1 MVSTETGSIVRPQWI
16 IMRLQKACLGLACLG
31 LFAAAALCCLPR
43 PAEAYIDGGPATLGG
58 LCVMSS
64 HIMVVKIEKCS
75 EANRV
80 LIYRKVADLKGK
92 YPRDSI
98 RHVFGAS
105 HGAKPEVLK
114 QAEIGKTASV

>member
-1 MVSTETGSIVRPQWI
+1 MHLRQACR
-16 IMRLQKACLGLACLG
+16 RLGHLGLL
-31 LFAAAALCCLPR
+31 AAAVLLWTPR
-43 PAEAYIDGGPATLGG
+43 PAEAYVDGGPATLGG

-64 HIMVVKIEKCS
+64 HIIAVKVEKFS

-98 RHVFGAS
+98 KHVFGAKLS
-105 HGAKPEVLK
+105 QKRA
-114 QAEIGKTASV
+114 

>member
-1 MVSTETGSIVRPQWI
+1 MHLRQ
-16 IMRLQKACLGLACLG
+16 ACLGLGHLG
-31 LFAAAALCCLPR
+31 LFAAAVLFRPPP

-64 HIMVVKIEKCS
+64 HIMAVKIEKFS

-98 RHVFGAS
+98 KHVFGAS
-105 HGAKPEVLK
+105 HGAKPDFIYTL
-114 QAEIGKTASV
+114 EIDDTLLV